1 MKVVLIDYSGPHDPG
16 GVKTSLPDKGSG
28 KFVQIRKGDTE
39 YLVFSPKELAPYHAH
54 IVEHFCLER
63 GIRGAHEGEGKKF
76 SIHDSGWTVV
86 GGGKYEIDKEHRY
99 IRLYDDS
106 VAYGKFDRKGLKEKI
121 RAISELRHFEARIE

>member
-1 MKVVLIDYSGPHDPG
+1 MKVVLIDYSGVQDSG
-16 GVKTSLPDKGSG
+16 GAKAALPNKGSG

-63 GIRGAHEGEGKKF
+63 GIHGTFEAEGKRF
-76 SIHDSGWTVV
+76 SIHDSGWVV
-86 GGGKYEIDKEHRY
+86 AGGGKYEIDKELGY

-106 VAYGKFDRKGLKEKI
+106 VAYGKFDRKGLEEKI
-121 RAISELRHFEARIE
+121 YTIDGFHDFEVRIE